1 MVEQQAEVSL
11 LLEQTTGHVALAAAG
26 HLHLQT
32 GKALRQRF
40 QAVQHRLVRHR
51 LVLGQ
56 AQPRLLAARQA
67 QRAPLQA
74 LALAQHLARLRQ
86 QHPALVGQARLAS
99 AAAFEQGDAEVRLQQ
114 RDAVAHRRLHP
125 LQFAG
130 GGRERLALGDAD
142 EQADLL
148 QVPLHNLSPIQIG
161 NDFIPSAGSLEWPQF
176 PEDPAMTNYLYLAI
190 AIAAEVVATT
200 SLKAV
205 AGFSKPLPLLLVVG
219 GYVLAFSMLVL
230 VMRTLPVGV
239 VYAIWSGL
247 GIVLVS
253 LVAMFVYGQ
262 RLDPAAL
269 LGIGLIIAGV
279 LVIQLF
285 SRASGH

>member
-1 MVEQQAEVSL
+1 
-11 LLEQTTGHVALAAAG
+11 
-26 HLHLQT
+26 
-32 GKALRQRF
+32 
-40 QAVQHRLVRHR
+40 
-51 LVLGQ
+51 
-56 AQPRLLAARQA
+56 
-67 QRAPLQA
+67 
-74 LALAQHLARLRQ
+74 
-86 QHPALVGQARLAS
+86 
-99 AAAFEQGDAEVRLQQ
+99 
-114 RDAVAHRRLHP
+114 
-125 LQFAG
+125 
-130 GGRERLALGDAD
+130 
-142 EQADLL
+142 
-148 QVPLHNLSPIQIG
+148 
-161 NDFIPSAGSLEWPQF
+161 
-176 PEDPAMTNYLYLAI
+176 MTNYLYLSI

-205 AGFSKPLPLLLVVG
+205 AGFSKPLPLLVVG